1 MNVPLVDVPQ
11 KVKKIAIKFL
21 LSNSLTGSLIGTGG
35 RVIKE
40 LIEVTNCRV
49 NVSGSTDT
57 YPGTSDR
64 VVLLVGTL
72 DSVSLAQTLIW
83 EMIGLMTKT
92 LLDSNERVEWS
103 PKDTLNRLGQNEDIE
118 VVNRFTLPAASGGL
132 VLGKAGA
139 NIKKMAMDSGAKI
152 SMSTKEEALFTQERI
167 LTLTGTVGSCIRCT
181 DMILAK
187 LNEQHEVAQFVNR
200 GTTYASP
207 LNHSMGG
214 PLNGAAKRVGPGVAP
229 RMGFEAPVPGQQG
242 IIGGGDAAAVADT
255 TITLSV
261 PDELIGNIFG
271 KQGQTM
277 REIISLSGA
286 KVVVSARG
294 EFAEGTRNRI
304 VTITGSPTSA
314 QSAHLFITQRLHTP
328 SNPPPRRST
337 TTHRVA

>member
-1 MNVPLVDVPQ
+1 MSGLTSSDPASQ
-11 KVKKIAIKFL
+11 SSKKIAIKFL
-21 LSNSLTGSLIGTGG
+21 LTNSLTGSLIGTGG
-35 RVIKE
+35 KVIKE

-64 VVLLVGTL
+64 IVLLVGSKE
-72 DSVSLAQTLIW
+72 SVSLAQTLIW

-103 PKDTLNRLGQNEDIE
+103 PRDTLSRLGHNEDIE
-118 VVNRFTLPAASGGL
+118 VVSRFTIPAASGGL

-139 NIKKMAMDSGAKI
+139 NIKKMAVDSGAKI

-167 LTLTGTVGSCIRCT
+167 LTLTGNVSNCVACT
-181 DMILAK
+181 ELILTK

-200 GTTYASP
+200 GTAYSSP
-207 LNHSMGG
+207 LNHSLGGQMGNGGVGKRSG
-214 PLNGAAKRVGPGVAP
+214 PRGSSPDNGAV
-229 RMGFEAPVPGQQG
+229 
-242 IIGGGDAAAVADT
+242 GGDGTIADT

-286 KVVVSARG
+286 KVIVSARG

-328 SNPPPRRST
+328 SNPPPRRPHHKSG
-337 TTHRVA
+337 

>member
-1 MNVPLVDVPQ
+1 MSVPEAVSH
-11 KVKKIAIKFL
+11 VKKIAVKFL
-21 LSNSLTGSLIGTGG
+21 LTNSLTGSLIGTGG
-35 RVIKE
+35 KVIKE

-49 NVSGSTDT
+49 NVSGSSDT

-64 VVLLVGTL
+64 VILLVGTREA
-72 DSVSLAQTLIW
+72 VSLAQTLLW

-103 PKDTLNRLGQNEDIE
+103 PRETLNNLGQNEDIE
-118 VVNRFTLPAASGGL
+118 VVNRFTIPAASGGL

-139 NIKKMAMDSGAKI
+139 NIKKMAADSGAKI

-167 LTLTGTVGSCIRCT
+167 LTLTGTVGNCIRCT
-181 DMILAK
+181 DMILNK

-200 GTTYASP
+200 GTTYSSP
-207 LNHSMGG
+207 LNHSLG
-214 PLNGAAKRVGPGVAP
+214 NIGPGSGPGKRINGGA
-229 RMGFEAPVPGQQG
+229 RHEAVP
-242 IIGGGDAAAVADT
+242 GGGDAAAVADT

-286 KVVVSARG
+286 KVVVSGRG
-294 EFAEGTRNRI
+294 EYAEGTRNRI

-328 SNPPPRRST
+328 SNPPPRRS
-337 TTHRVA
+337 HHKSG

>member
-1 MNVPLVDVPQ
+1 MNVPDASQ

-35 RVIKE
+35 KVIKE

-64 VVLLVGTL
+64 VVLLIGTQ

-103 PKDTLNRLGQNEDIE
+103 PKETLNQLGQNEDIE
-118 VVNRFTLPAASGGL
+118 VVNRFTIPAASGGL

-139 NIKKMAMDSGAKI
+139 NIKKMAMDSEAKI

-200 GTTYASP
+200 GTTYTSP
-207 LNHSMGG
+207 LNHSIGAPLGSSIGG
-214 PLNGAAKRVGPGVAP
+214 RRGAG
-229 RMGFEAPVPGQQG
+229 VPGIDHHHQG
-242 IIGGGDAAAVADT
+242 TVGDAAVADT

-286 KVVVSARG
+286 KVVVSAR
-294 EFAEGTRNRI
+294 
-304 VTITGSPTSA
+304 
-314 QSAHLFITQRLHTP
+314 
-328 SNPPPRRST
+328 
-337 TTHRVA
+337 